1 MTNEEVK
8 YHYFDVQKPSENN
21 KRQYSPS
28 LCLQQSTKHDH
39 DKSVE
44 QMKEIGCMYQES
56 ESHSALSRTEVHLL
70 NNGQIAQGL
79 ITKEINN
86 RLKQVQIKTPSD
98 KKQNDDQKSG
108 INSHSANPQIW
119 SSQMQSRYFDGAR
132 SYQTDHVR
140 PFELKNEPAPVYQ
153 DYELNPKFYMM
164 NRNLNN
170 QPSYGNNQL
179 ADPRSFDQLRM
190 MSEMM
195 WSMMAVQQNNFQ
207 IMISSHTQLMT
218 KLIEKSGRHKRRHYC
233 HSKSSKYES

>member
-1 MTNEEVK
+1 MNLKQRNDPLLEHQKRARDLANDQERIRHIQHKQQSSRGNFNRGSTMTNEVK

-21 KRQYSPS
+21 KHQYSPS

-39 DKSVE
+39 DQSVE

-70 NNGQIAQGL
+70 SNGQIAQGL

-86 RLKQVQIKTPSD
+86 RLKQVKIKTPSS

-108 INSHSANPQIW
+108 INSHSVNPQIG

-140 PFELKNEPAPVYQ
+140 PFELKNDPI
-153 DYELNPKFYMM
+153 
-164 NRNLNN
+164 
-170 QPSYGNNQL
+170 GNNQL

-195 WSMMAVQQNNFQ
+195 
-207 IMISSHTQLMT
+207 
-218 KLIEKSGRHKRRHYC
+218 
-233 HSKSSKYES
+233 